1 MTQDLFLQIAANLL
15 GQNYTPLL
23 ISDSIQEK
31 ETITEEH
38 SVSEH
43 NPFKTC

>member
-23 ISDSIQEK
+23 ISDSVQEK
-31 ETITEEH
+31 ETITEEQKDA
-38 SVSEH
+38 E
-43 NPFKTC
+43 